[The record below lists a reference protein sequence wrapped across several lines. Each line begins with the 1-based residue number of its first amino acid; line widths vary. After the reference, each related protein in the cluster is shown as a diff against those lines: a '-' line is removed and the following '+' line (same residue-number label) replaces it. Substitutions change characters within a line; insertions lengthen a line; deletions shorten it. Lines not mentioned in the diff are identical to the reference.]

1 MSTNENKY
9 YHIKWK
15 KEDYSKLRKAVSD
28 FNKIVDELEKKE
40 TSVRLPKK
48 LVYKEVKSNIVT
60 RKQFNEQISDIEKFK
75 VKENQNSIMF
85 MDTLEQVTKWEYNIV
100 NRNKNRLKR
109 EYKKEL
115 EDIEKS
121 GIIKTSTES
130 NKEKLRQ
137 QIKNID
143 RLWKK
148 EKYELVYQMERVM
161 KVRCDR

>member
-109 EYKKEL
+109 DYKKEL